1 MPTRTKDL
9 IKSGGE
15 WISSVELEDHLMSH
29 PDVAEAA
36 VIAVPSERWMERP
49 MACVVVKDGATLTPD
64 QVRAWLAPRVA
75 RWWLPDAVEFNRR
88 DSRDIRGQVLEEGS
102 PQPFR

>member
-15 WISSVELEDHLMSH
+15 WISSVELDDHLMSH

-75 RWWLPDAVEFNRR
+75 RLWLPDAVEFNRR
-88 DSRDIRGQVLEEGS
+88 DSQDIRGQVLEEGS